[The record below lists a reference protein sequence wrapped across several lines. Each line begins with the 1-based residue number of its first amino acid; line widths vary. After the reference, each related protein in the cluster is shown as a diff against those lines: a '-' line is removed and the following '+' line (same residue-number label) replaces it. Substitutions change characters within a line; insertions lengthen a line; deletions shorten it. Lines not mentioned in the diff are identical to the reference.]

1 MRACHHRPP
10 RRSPLLAAA
19 VCLAV
24 IGGGGRS
31 CAQETAA
38 EPAVNADR
46 QPERDIRPG
55 AAAPVRESA
64 PQLFYLQDDAGRL
77 VPVPGFRYRDFVE
90 LFRLREGLPVVP
102 QPAPAVLE
110 EVDVRIGRLAADG
123 TAPVTVAAVVRQIR
137 DGWVS
142 VPLELGG
149 LILAAP
155 PRHDGPGR
163 VVLAAD
169 PRRAG
174 LCAWFE
180 ATAEG
185 GAVIRHELTL
195 EGRLPVDAAAR
206 IAELSRFRSDFA
218 FRRGLVGSLIGI
230 QRPEAVAALIRLL
243 ASLKGEARMD
253 VVRYLTAV
261 SGQRHGA
268 DVEAWNRWWREAG
281 ETFEFLDR
289 PVLPA
294 HAEVAAGDTGSYYD
308 IPLYAQSLVFVIDTS
323 LSMEGPR
330 LAAAQRE
337 LIEAIEGLP
346 PTTRFNVIGFG
357 SRAYAWQ
364 PRLVAAEPAAKEAA
378 GSFVGQLVA
387 DGQTATFDAI
397 ETAFQFDVEAVFLLS
412 DGEPTAGK
420 VVDPAAIARFVGA
433 ANQARR
439 MSVYTIGVLP
449 EPELA
454 AFLRGLAEQNF
465 GCYLQVDQ

>member
-1 MRACHHRPP
+1 MRGRL
-10 RRSPLLAAA
+10 RRSCLAVAAALVVGGVVRPVVAADRLPAGKPPTAAQLARQREQFAAINAGRAKPSVEAAKEMLRLGLRSKNVDPMVRTAAIEALRDMAGDPEIARHLLQAIELEWQRGNTEHVTALALALLPVAGDELPQGIVSGIERRLAASPQASTVVAGIVAAA
-19 VCLAV
+19 V
-24 IGGGGRS
+24 
-31 CAQETAA
+31 
-38 EPAVNADR
+38 R
-46 QPERDIRPG
+46 QRDATG
-55 AAAPVRESA
+55 
-64 PQLFYLQDDAGRL
+64 
-77 VPVPGFRYRDFVE
+77 
-90 LFRLREGLPVVP
+90 
-102 QPAPAVLE
+102 
-110 EVDVRIGRLAADG
+110 
-123 TAPVTVAAVVRQIR
+123 VA
-137 DGWVS
+137 
-142 VPLELGG
+142 
-149 LILAAP
+149 
-155 PRHDGPGR
+155 
-163 VVLAAD
+163 
-169 PRRAG
+169 
-174 LCAWFE
+174 
-180 ATAEG
+180 
-185 GAVIRHELTL
+185 TL
-195 EGRLPVDAAAR
+195 AR

-243 ASLKGEARMD
+243 ASLQGEARMD

-268 DVEAWNRWWREAG
+268 DVEAWSRWWREAG

-294 HAEVAAGDTGSYYD
+294 HAEVAAGETGSYYD

-420 VVDPAAIARFVGA
+420 VVDPVAIARFVGA
-433 ANQARR
+433 ANEARR

-454 AFLRGLAEQNF
+454 AFLRGLADQNF